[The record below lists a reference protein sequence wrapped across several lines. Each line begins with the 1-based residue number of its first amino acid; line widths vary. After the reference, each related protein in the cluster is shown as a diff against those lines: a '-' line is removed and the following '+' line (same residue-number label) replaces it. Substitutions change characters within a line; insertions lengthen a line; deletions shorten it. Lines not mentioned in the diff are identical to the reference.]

1 MSFKPKF
8 LKHIEVN
15 FKNRGYSAI
24 FDENMIS
31 EIKDDGFYE
40 LKWRKNETEYK
51 MIGIEKL
58 KSDKF
63 DIVNGI
69 ILIDGKSLYPSEF
82 FQYRKDEIRDSK
94 IEYILNN

>member
-15 FKNRGYSAI
+15 FKNRGYSVI

-31 EIKDDGFYE
+31 EIRDDGFYE
-40 LKWRKNETEYK
+40 LKWRKNETEYT

-63 DIVNGI
+63 DIANGI

-82 FQYRKDEIRDSK
+82 FQYKKDEIRDSK
-94 IEYILNN
+94 IEYILSN